1 MVAFYSANYDDIH
14 ALLKEKEA
22 NATMP
27 LTTEIDKI
35 RELCKYAIEKTTLNI
50 KQELEQ

>member
-1 MVAFYSANYDDIH
+1 MVAFYTANYDDIYT
-14 ALLKEKEA
+14 LLKEKEEYV
-22 NATMP
+22 TMP

-35 RELCKYAIEKTTLNI
+35 RELCKNAIEKTSLNI